1 MNPILAILAFSIK
14 MVTCIIIGFLLE
26 LIRLIVGRVEKDDL
40 LLTKILGW
48 GVFPAMLAIAIF
60 WLLRSVIFASL
71 A

>member
-1 MNPILAILAFSIK
+1 MNPIIALSVK

-26 LIRLIVGRVEKDDL
+26 LIRFIVGRVEKDDL

-48 GVFPAMLAIAIF
+48 GVAPTMLGIAIY
-60 WLLRSVIFASL
+60 WLLRSVVFASL